1 MNECH
6 PLQGLSEA
14 RRVRE
19 FPETFPSKSAGK
31 RASFNVCGILCKER
45 GNGFA
50 EILEIFFLTLFLGL
64 RHVMS
69 PPPPLW
75 HPPGAITPEKVIRD
89 TIAKRRGGSGGQALS
104 PPKQV
109 VYPLLETQGFYKAEK
124 IPSINRSLPDSRKS
138 GKTGISAQTAT
149 PCLAFL
155 RFQDTISYHG

>member
-1 MNECH
+1 M
-6 PLQGLSEA
+6 SVT
-14 RRVRE
+14 R
-19 FPETFPSKSAGK
+19 F
-31 RASFNVCGILCKER
+31 RASPRHGGSGSSLRLFPQNLQVKEPPSMSVAFFVKR
-45 GNGFA
+45 EENGFA

-155 RFQDTISYHG
+155 RFQDTISYYG